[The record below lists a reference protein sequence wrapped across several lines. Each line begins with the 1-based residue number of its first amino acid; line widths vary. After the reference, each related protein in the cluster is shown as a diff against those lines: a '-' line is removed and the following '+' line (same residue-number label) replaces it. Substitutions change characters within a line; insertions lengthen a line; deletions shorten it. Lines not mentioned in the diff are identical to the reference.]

1 MGGYCCGNE
10 HVDSDN
16 EIISKAPGS
25 ESESKLIEVLNVK
38 PEKKQFSFQKKKKIN
53 RADYMFDKINDN
65 IAFKEAG

>member
-38 PEKKQFSFQKKKKIN
+38 PEKKQFSF
-53 RADYMFDKINDN
+53 
-65 IAFKEAG
+65 